1 MSTRWS
7 RLFPSCLAFALT
19 CGGLP
24 LLADPVDVSRIDGP
38 PPPVAPDV
46 VARDETGRATLRAVR
61 IEGPL
66 TIDGRLDE
74 AIYAS
79 VPAIADFVQQ
89 EPHEGAP
96 ATEATDVWVFFDDD
110 HLYVA
115 ARCWD
120 SEPDRIVADELRR
133 DHDRLVENDNF
144 GVTLDTFYDRRNGYL
159 FYTTPAGALSDS
171 LITDESSSGRDW
183 NTVWEV
189 RTARFERGWTVEMA
203 IPFRSLRFAPGR
215 DQIWGI
221 NFRRMVSRKNERS
234 YLTPVAR
241 AWGRGGVLRLSA
253 SASLVGLE
261 VPAGRPP
268 LEMKPYSSARLDT
281 DRVAD
286 PARVNAFGGDVGL
299 DVKYGLTRGLTLD
312 VTTNTDFAQVEV
324 DEQQVNLTRFSLFF
338 PEKRDFFLEGQGI
351 FAFAGQSGG
360 GGPGGGGGGGS
371 TPILFFSRR
380 IGLSDG
386 QEVPIQV
393 GSRLTGRAGRYS
405 VGALAIRTGAS
416 PDGVVVPTT
425 FSVVRVKRDV
435 LRRSNVGAIL
445 THRQP
450 SGNGRGA
457 NLAAGLDASFTFFDG
472 LKLNAYIAET
482 QTPGLGGDERS
493 YRAQADFT
501 GDRIGFIVD
510 HVRVGANFNP
520 EVGYVRRQDVRR
532 EFGRFRFSPRPA
544 RLTSIR
550 RFDFSAEF
558 EYLALGD
565 GRPDTRG
572 LELQGGAELENGDSF
587 EVELQGV
594 VETLADPFDL
604 TEAVVLGPGIY
615 DYKYGRA
622 TYTFGPQR
630 RFGGEVGVRVGE
642 FYSGR
647 RDDVSYQGRIEV
659 WPTLSVEP
667 RLSIN
672 RVRLPEGEF
681 TAALAGGRVN
691 YTFTPRML
699 LSALLQYNSS
709 AETFGTNLRF
719 RWEYRPG
726 SELFVVYSEGRATE
740 RRRGDLPATESRSF
754 VVKIARLVR
763 F

>member
-1 MSTRWS
+1 MSTRRS
-7 RLFPSCLAFALT
+7 LLLPPCLAFALT
-19 CGGLP
+19 CGGP
-24 LLADPVDVSRIDGP
+24 SLLAAPVDVSRIDGP

-46 VARDETGRATLRAVR
+46 VARDEAGRATLRAVR
-61 IEGPL
+61 VEGPL

-74 AIYAS
+74 AIYGE
-79 VPAIADFVQQ
+79 VTAISGFIQQ
-89 EPHEGAP
+89 EPHEGAA
-96 ATEATDVWVFFDDD
+96 ATEPTDVWVFFDDN
-110 HLYVA
+110 HLYIS

-120 SEPDRIVADELRR
+120 SDPDRIVADELRR

-159 FYTTPAGALSDS
+159 FYTTPMGALSDS

-221 NFRRMVSRKNERS
+221 NFRRTISRKNERS
-234 YLTPVAR
+234 HLTPVAR

-268 LEMKPYSSARLDT
+268 LEMKPYTSARLDT
-281 DRVAD
+281 DHVAD
-286 PARVNAFGGDVGL
+286 PARLNAFGGDVGVDL
-299 DVKYGLTRGLTLD
+299 KYGLTRGLTLD

-351 FAFAGQSGG
+351 FAFAGQ
-360 GGPGGGGGGGS
+360 GGGGGGGGGGGNI
-371 TPILFFSRR
+371 PILFFSRR

-416 PDGVVVPTT
+416 PDGEVDPTT

-435 LRRSNVGAIL
+435 LRRSNVGAIV

-450 SGNGRGA
+450 SGGGRSA

-482 QTPGLGGDERS
+482 QTPGVTGDERS
-493 YRAQADFT
+493 HRTQVDFT
-501 GDRIGFIVD
+501 GDRFGFVAD
-510 HVRVGANFNP
+510 HLRVGANFNP
-520 EVGYVRRQDVRR
+520 EVGYVRRQDIRR
-532 EFGRFRFSPRPA
+532 EFGRFRYSPRPA
-544 RLTSIR
+544 RLTGIR
-550 RFDFSAEF
+550 KFDFSAEY

-565 GRPDTRG
+565 GRPDTRSV
-572 LELQGGAELENGDSF
+572 ELQGAATFENGDSF

-594 VETLADPFDL
+594 VETLADAFDL
-604 TEAVVLGPGIY
+604 TETVVLPAGIY
-615 DYKYGRA
+615 DYRYARA
-622 TYTFGPQR
+622 TYSLGPHR
-630 RFGGEVGVRVGE
+630 RFGGEAGVRIGE
-642 FYSGR
+642 FYGGR
-647 RDDVSYQGRIEV
+647 RDDISYQGRIEV

-667 RLSIN
+667 RLSVN
-672 RVRLPEGEF
+672 RVRLPEGRF
-681 TAALAGGRVN
+681 TATLAGGRVN

-709 AETFGTNLRF
+709 AESFGTNLRF

-740 RRRGDLPATESRSF
+740 RRRGDLPSTESRSF
-754 VVKIARLVR
+754 VVKIARLMR